1 VVLKQII
8 VALLNQAAEIDKVK
22 TGGGVLKFLKLR
34 FLKGYFEGCCFR
46 ACKKIN
52 FYRL

>member
-8 VALLNQAAEIDKVK
+8 IALSDQAAEIDKVK

-34 FLKGYFEGCCFR
+34 FLMGYFDGKRIFDVNTD
-46 ACKKIN
+46 AS
-52 FYRL
+52 F